1 MGKKVKLAWVE
12 NDRARKDCFR
22 KRKANLL
29 RKMEEIT
36 TLCQV
41 NAFAIVYGQDNN
53 DPTLWPTHPEVEEL
67 IKRFFSIPNVK
78 RYKKSLNQE
87 TYLLERAVKFRERIK
102 KINKQ
107 IREMKGNKLMHQVHE
122 GKSLNEFE
130 RSDMTDLVSFCKEK
144 MYGIKKLVAHLE
156 KEDLN
161 SEQGTSNYEKG
172 KDIENTAGNIAA
184 NGIENSGDALG
195 LGLMS
200 HSGTGK
206 EVGQPDVS
214 HEMVKQSE
222 NVTGKK
228 GERIR
233 LMGVAIEVSSVA
245 DDDDAED
252 PLQHGN

>member
-1 MGKKVKLAWVE
+1 MGKKVKLQWVE
-12 NDRARKDCFR
+12 NDRARKECFR

-29 RKMEEIT
+29 RKMDEIA

-41 NAFAIVYGQDNN
+41 NAFAIVYGQENN
-53 DPTLWPTHPEVEEL
+53 DPTLWPSHPEVEEL
-67 IKRFFSIPNVK
+67 IKGFFSIPNVE

-87 TYLLERAVKFRERIK
+87 TYLLESAVRFRERIK

-107 IREMKGNKLMHQVHE
+107 IREMKVNKLVHQVHE

-130 RSDMTDLVSFCKEK
+130 RSDMTDLVSFCEEK

-156 KEDLN
+156 KEDPN
-161 SEQGTSNYEKG
+161 REQGTSNYEKG
-172 KDIENTAGNIAA
+172 KEIENAAGNIAA

-200 HSGTGK
+200 HSGAGK

-222 NVTGKK
+222 NITGKK
-228 GERIR
+228 GKRIR
-233 LMGVAIEVSSVA
+233 LMGVAIEGSVA

-252 PLQHGN
+252 PPQHGN